1 MSWIRKANKKKQGGM
16 MRRKTRKF
24 HGLVQNPI
32 VMFIVYVGHF
42 QSAMHRAHKYATV
55 WKGLSQGSKGNGI
68 DKTGVVDALGAQAC
82 SVKRTVEDQKHKF
95 RYKGRWIFENANG

>member
-1 MSWIRKANKKKQGGM
+1 
-16 MRRKTRKF
+16 
-24 HGLVQNPI
+24 
-32 VMFIVYVGHF
+32 
-42 QSAMHRAHKYATV
+42 
-55 WKGLSQGSKGNGI
+55 LSQGSKGNGI